1 MKPEVPASLSGLV
14 DILYFPLDVSD
25 GEAGRL
31 RAFLTAAELR
41 RGNRLIDEVR
51 RRRFFVGRG
60 ILREELGYALGRP
73 PADIELREGA
83 FGKPR
88 LVEEPEPVSFSVAHA
103 EEHLLIALAR
113 GRQVGIDL
121 ELVRQEIQFAEMARR
136 YFSER
141 EKEELFSLPADQQLA
156 AFYRCWTR
164 KEAYLKGTGTGF
176 SQLSTGFDVSLL
188 PGEPAGLLAHRGR
201 PDEPAKWILADLAL
215 PAPFCAAVAVE
226 GL

>member
-1 MKPEVPASLSGLV
+1 MKLTVPASLSGLV
-14 DILYFPLDVSD
+14 DILYFSLDVPD
-25 GEAGRL
+25 GEADRL
-31 RAFLTAAELR
+31 RGFLTAEEVQ

-60 ILREELGYALGRP
+60 ILREELGYALGRAP
-73 PADIELREGA
+73 VEIELREGE

-88 LVEEPEPVSFSVAHA
+88 LVEEPEPVSFNVAHA

-121 ELVRQEIQFAEMARR
+121 EMMKQELQFGEMARR

-141 EKEELFSLPADQQLA
+141 EKEELFSLPGDQQLA
-156 AFYRCWTR
+156 AFYRCWCR

-176 SQLSTGFDVSLL
+176 SQVSTGFDVSLL
-188 PGEPAGLLAHRGR
+188 PGESAALLAHRGR
-201 PDEPAKWILADLAL
+201 PDEPAKWMLADLTL
-215 PAPFCAAVAVE
+215 PAPLCAAVAVE
-226 GL
+226 EF